1 MRRYAHLRWGLMG
14 ENLRFEDGRFTHVFM
29 SFGIMLVPDYMAALR
44 GMYRVLR
51 PGGVVA
57 ITCWKCQGHWD
68 VLVRAVRE
76 VLRDK
81 SYPPP
86 QFWDKK
92 WASGKEVSK
101 MLSKA
106 GFRYGLGWWC

>member
-1 MRRYAHLRWGLMG
+1 LKFGD
-14 ENLRFEDGRFTHVFM
+14 ERFTHVFM
-29 SFGIMLVPDYMAALR
+29 SFGIMLMPDYMAALR

-51 PGGVVA
+51 CGGVVS
-57 ITCWKCQGHWD
+57 ITVWKSQGHWD
-68 VLVRAVRE
+68 VLVLAVQE
-76 VLRDK
+76 VLRDN

-101 MLSKA
+101 MLLKA
-106 GFRYGLGWWC
+106 GFRYGGLVNERLWVEM

>member
-1 MRRYAHLRWGLMG
+1 
-14 ENLRFEDGRFTHVFM
+14 VFM

-51 PGGVVA
+51 RDGVVA

-76 VLRDK
+76 ILKDK

-92 WASGKEVSK
+92 WASGTEVSK

-106 GFRYGLGWWC
+106 GFRYDVLGWRCL